1 MRKFS
6 NYISNNT
13 SNNIY
18 NKTSI
23 NAQNSE
29 NNKFENLIKTRLLR
43 KKSLVVKSIQK
54 RKKLKDK
61 FIPKNDISY
70 PEFKKNARNKKEK
83 KVSKKIDKNEEEEKN
98 IPFKLKILKFQEK
111 MNKTNYLLKDLR
123 KENKMFTKDF
133 KRSLLFEQKQN
144 KFNINLIINNR
155 KNVVNDLY
163 KNNIFNQSL
172 LLTDKKRVPDY
183 ILENLDNKES
193 KEDLKIIESIKH
205 NFLSGQGIITPDFLN
220 TEKNEKNILLRNIIK
235 MKKENQLLEENISNL
250 EKNWASFYDFELN
263 KDQSK
268 ELKLINNKLSFFNNN
283 KNKKKL
289 QLNLGESKETKS
301 TKNIKTKLI
310 LSPPSKGEYKLV
322 TKCEIKD
329 QPQQTQKNDI
339 FETYSK
345 KLQLKDFFNTY
356 NKAKVLLN
364 QSRKGKFTSDII
376 NYNYNIYN
384 IKRDKSQI
392 LKMKFFQ
399 KEKYLNSLSSC
410 LESFT
415 EKNSKDKNIVNL
427 YTFMKKANLQDISD
441 LVSFYKKKYNKDY
454 EPENV
459 ISGLKKHP
467 EQYNLVNKMHELDK
481 LNSFIK
487 DKNHKKRKAMLENVK
502 SLDEIIKNGG
512 IKLLQRN
519 LDFN

>member
-1 MRKFS
+1 MMNFS
-6 NYISNNT
+6 NYISNTN

-18 NKTSI
+18 NNTSI

-29 NNKFENLIKTRLLR
+29 NNKFENLMKTRLLR

-70 PEFKKNARNKKEK
+70 PEFKKSARNKKEK
-83 KVSKKIDKNEEEEKN
+83 KVFKKIDKNEEEEEKN

-111 MNKTNYLLKDLR
+111 MNKTNYLIKGLR
-123 KENKMFTKDF
+123 KENKMFNKDF

-163 KNNIFNQSL
+163 KNNIFNKSL

-183 ILENLDNKES
+183 ILENLDNKET

-205 NFLSGQGIITPDFLN
+205 NFLNGQRIIIPDFLN
-220 TEKNEKNILLRNIIK
+220 KEKNEKKILLRSIMK
-235 MKKENQLLEENISNL
+235 MKKENLLLEENISNL

-268 ELKLINNKLSFFNNN
+268 ELKLINNKLSFLNTNR
-283 KNKKKL
+283 KKL

-301 TKNIKTKLI
+301 TKNIKAKLI
-310 LSPPSKGEYKLV
+310 LSSPIKGEYKLV

-329 QPQQTQKNDI
+329 KPQQTKKNDI

-364 QSRKGKFTSDII
+364 QSRKGKFTSDMI

-392 LKMKFFQ
+392 LKMKFYR

-415 EKNSKDKNIVNL
+415 EKNSKDKDIINL
-427 YTFMKKANLQDISD
+427 YTFMKKANLEDISD

-467 EQYNLVNKMHELDK
+467 ETYNLVNKMYELDK

>member
-6 NYISNNT
+6 NFISNNT

-43 KKSLVVKSIQK
+43 KKSLIIKSIQK

-61 FIPKNDISY
+61 FISKNDISY

-155 KNVVNDLY
+155 KNVVSDLY

-193 KEDLKIIESIKH
+193 KEDLKIIESIKQ
-205 NFLSGQGIITPDFLN
+205 NF
-220 TEKNEKNILLRNIIK
+220 
-235 MKKENQLLEENISNL
+235 
-250 EKNWASFYDFELN
+250 
-263 KDQSK
+263 
-268 ELKLINNKLSFFNNN
+268 
-283 KNKKKL
+283 
-289 QLNLGESKETKS
+289 
-301 TKNIKTKLI
+301 
-310 LSPPSKGEYKLV
+310 
-322 TKCEIKD
+322 
-329 QPQQTQKNDI
+329 
-339 FETYSK
+339 
-345 KLQLKDFFNTY
+345 
-356 NKAKVLLN
+356 
-364 QSRKGKFTSDII
+364 
-376 NYNYNIYN
+376 
-384 IKRDKSQI
+384 
-392 LKMKFFQ
+392 
-399 KEKYLNSLSSC
+399 
-410 LESFT
+410 
-415 EKNSKDKNIVNL
+415 
-427 YTFMKKANLQDISD
+427 
-441 LVSFYKKKYNKDY
+441 
-454 EPENV
+454 
-459 ISGLKKHP
+459 
-467 EQYNLVNKMHELDK
+467 
-481 LNSFIK
+481 
-487 DKNHKKRKAMLENVK
+487 
-502 SLDEIIKNGG
+502 
-512 IKLLQRN
+512 
-519 LDFN
+519 